1 MPARSVV
8 WPPSANVAAKAQ
20 HYDFGLWKSG
30 SRNSTALR
38 AEGSIVEPTL
48 RRSRAGD
55 LAMWIIMYIAVM
67 ASLQA
72 MGLEPSLVPIR
83 TDDDDRPPCGDI

>member
-1 MPARSVV
+1 MEIREPQFHRAAPRGFRRGTYSVG
-8 WPPSANVAAKAQ
+8 P
-20 HYDFGLWKSG
+20 G
-30 SRNSTALR
+30 R
-38 AEGSIVEPTL
+38 
-48 RRSRAGD
+48 GD

-72 MGLEPSLVPIR
+72 MGLEPGLVPIR

>member
-1 MPARSVV
+1 LVCGNPAAAI
-8 WPPSANVAAKAQ
+8 PPR
-20 HYDFGLWKSG
+20 Y
-30 SRNSTALR
+30 ALR
-38 AEGSIVEPTL
+38 VPSWNLL

-72 MGLEPSLVPIR
+72 MGLEPSLVPVK